1 MVKFLVWKII
11 SYQRKVYQFVLI
23 GSQLKILLYFVYET
37 GLWACLFF
45 FKCMILT
52 NKCLITLKNLRGS
65 SRGKGKR
72 TAGLLQGSGL
82 SRTELYNLI
91 DNWINIKMDHAQPL
105 II

>member
-1 MVKFLVWKII
+1 MKL
-11 SYQRKVYQFVLI
+11 
-23 GSQLKILLYFVYET
+23 G
-37 GLWACLFF
+37 LFF

-65 SRGKGKR
+65 CGKGKR

-91 DNWINIKMDHAQPL
+91 DN
-105 II
+105 